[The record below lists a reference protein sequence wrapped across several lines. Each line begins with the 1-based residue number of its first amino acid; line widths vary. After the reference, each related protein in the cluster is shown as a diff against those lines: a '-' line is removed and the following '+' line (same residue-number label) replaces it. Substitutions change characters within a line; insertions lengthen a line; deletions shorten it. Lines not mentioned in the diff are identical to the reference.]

1 MKNKITPLAATE
13 AEARRL
19 LKEYNCPLQLH
30 EVRAQFIG
38 AIASP
43 MESINALE
51 ELKSLWGGNL
61 PPFKNMDEVNDLMNA
76 FVMGLWNQLSSHSNP
91 GHPFELTA
99 FKGLTTEAMLR
110 NQALVRSEEL
120 NAFLLGFF
128 QGQTQVKLPPELG
141 DSLDV
146 LEDLLG
152 FFEGIVAIPKNTNE
166 PESEL
171 LALAENLNKLT
182 DIAQVEMNNIIVST
196 AQARAGGRGDERTI
210 H

>member
-1 MKNKITPLAATE
+1 M
-13 AEARRL
+13 
-19 LKEYNCPLQLH
+19 
-30 EVRAQFIG
+30 
-38 AIASP
+38 
-43 MESINALE
+43 
-51 ELKSLWGGNL
+51 
-61 PPFKNMDEVNDLMNA
+61 
-76 FVMGLWNQLSSHSNP
+76 
-91 GHPFELTA
+91 
-99 FKGLTTEAMLR
+99 
-110 NQALVRSEEL
+110 
-120 NAFLLGFF
+120 
-128 QGQTQVKLPPELG
+128 KLPPELG

-166 PESEL
+166 PETEL